1 MSEVVEL
8 TVQLIGSVYVTLRLL
23 RWDTSRLPDA
33 MRARA
38 WPDSTMLSASLSFA
52 PLCLLLHF
60 TRTRRSFKGFGLGL
74 VAVVATSV
82 FVSLVS
88 AACAW
93 LLA

>member
-38 WPDSTMLSASLSFA
+38 WPESTMLSASLAFA
-52 PLCLLLHF
+52 PLCLLLHY
-60 TRTRRSFKGFGLGL
+60 TRTRRSFKGFALGL
-74 VAVVATSV
+74 LALVTTSV